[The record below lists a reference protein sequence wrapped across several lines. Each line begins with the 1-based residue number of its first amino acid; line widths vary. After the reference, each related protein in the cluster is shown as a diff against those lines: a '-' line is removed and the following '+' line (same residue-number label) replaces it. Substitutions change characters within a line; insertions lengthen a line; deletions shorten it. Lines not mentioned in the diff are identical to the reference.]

1 MPRSGGATK
10 RRSRPGPW
18 LPRAFDRAAGERLKF
33 RDGATDASSVATVL
47 IIDDSATLRELTRAA
62 LHRGGMFDTYLTAN
76 DGFAGFRSLLSDKP
90 DLVICDLNMPGASG
104 RTFLELRRAHPKLL
118 RVPVILLTSDG
129 DEGHKADL
137 LEAGASDYVVRPFH
151 PRELIARVRVHLRL
165 KQVQEELAVANER
178 LLALSRTDALT
189 GLLNRRAL
197 DESMAVEVARALR
210 YGSPLSIA
218 VLDVDHFKRV
228 NDTYGHTVGDD
239 VLRAVAR
246 TVLDGLRKTDIAARF
261 GGEEMVVVMP
271 HTDLSGAAEVA
282 DRLRVAV
289 RATEHWVG
297 AQSFAVT
304 ASFGVAGMSLPDTTE
319 GPRSS
324 EELFSLA
331 DASLYA
337 AKREGRDRVV
347 VSGLPRFDSK
357 RPNPPTRPLSA

>member
-1 MPRSGGATK
+1 
-10 RRSRPGPW
+10 
-18 LPRAFDRAAGERLKF
+18 
-33 RDGATDASSVATVL
+33 VATVL
-47 IIDDSATLRELTRAA
+47 IVDDSATLRELTREA
-62 LHRGGMFDTYLTAN
+62 LHRAGMFDTYLAAS
-76 DGFAGFRSLLSDKP
+76 DGFSGFRSLLTDKP

-104 RTFLELRRAHPKLL
+104 RTFLELRKAHPRLL
-118 RVPVILLTSDG
+118 RVPVILLTSDA

-151 PRELIARVRVHLRL
+151 PRELIARVRLHLRL

-197 DESMAVEVARALR
+197 DESMAIEVARALR

-246 TVLDGLRKTDIAARF
+246 VIEAGLRKTEFAARF

-271 HTDLSGAAEVA
+271 HTEVGGAAEVA
-282 DRLRVAV
+282 ERFREAIG
-289 RATEHWVG
+289 RSEHWAG
-297 AQSFAVT
+297 TMSFSIT
-304 ASFGVAGMSLPDTTE
+304 ASFGVAGMSVPGVAN
-319 GPRSS
+319 GPRTGD
-324 EELFSLA
+324 ELFSLA
-331 DASLYA
+331 DSALYA
-337 AKREGRDRVV
+337 AKRGGRDRVV
-347 VSGLPRFDSK
+347 VSGIPRLDSQ
-357 RPNPPTRPLSA
+357 RPTGRPPGRPVAA